1 VLWVIGRHSDITPPL
16 VSNFRIAC
24 HPATIPPELVM
35 LMVFPFTSTCFLSE
49 PQMDPIGEEIQ
60 FHLPMRSH

>member
-1 VLWVIGRHSDITPPL
+1 MR
-16 VSNFRIAC
+16 
-24 HPATIPPELVM
+24 PEVGTQAQFM